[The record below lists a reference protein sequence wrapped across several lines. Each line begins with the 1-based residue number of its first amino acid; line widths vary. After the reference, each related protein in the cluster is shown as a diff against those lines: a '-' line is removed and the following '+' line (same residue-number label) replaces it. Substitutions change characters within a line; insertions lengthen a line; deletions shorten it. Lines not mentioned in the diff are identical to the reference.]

1 MQIPCRK
8 GPNVAMK
15 KPGANLKTIV
25 ASTAVIIF
33 ALFSSFAGTYAW
45 FMSVTNSDMEASAFS
60 IVGFDAQIDDIGLY
74 KFDYERIQGTSL
86 VNYLA
91 PERGSVNNYPWVE
104 GEGRNKFGILNGNAF
119 TPVEVMNVY
128 DPASILIRA
137 SDLRGLNCNAI
148 YKITVSTSSPVGAIK
163 AFAEHLT
170 QKGKQENE
178 LYLTDML
185 NFDLFLDEDLETGTG
200 ELEPP
205 NPLDQTDANGK
216 LLYYPSYKSKF
227 AVLTEEE
234 SIYYKI
240 SYLSSLK
247 QTHAHFYG
255 GNQKPARIQINDPA
269 RELTLDEHGQANI
282 YINVNYEP
290 TQLSSYATRLGDTNI
305 KAVFDYVLSLTLE

>member
-1 MQIPCRK
+1 
-8 GPNVAMK
+8 MK

-25 ASTAVIIF
+25 ASLAVIVF

-45 FMSVTNSDMEASAFS
+45 FMSVTNRDMEASAFS
-60 IVGFDAQIDDIGLY
+60 IIGFDAQIDDISLY
-74 KFDYERIQGTSL
+74 KFDYEKIQGTTL

-104 GEGRNKFGILNGNAF
+104 DRNKFGVLNGNVF

-128 DPASILIRA
+128 DPASILIHA
-137 SDLRGLNCNAI
+137 SDLKGLNCNAI
-148 YKITVSTSSPVGAIK
+148 YKITVSTSSPVSAIK

-170 QKGKQENE
+170 EKEKQEDE
-178 LYLTDML
+178 LFLTDML
-185 NFDLFLDEDLETGTG
+185 NFDLFLEEDLETGTG
-200 ELEPP
+200 ESEPP
-205 NPLDQTDANGK
+205 NPLDEVDANGK
-216 LLYYPSYKSKF
+216 LLYYPSYKSKV

-255 GNQKPARIQINDPA
+255 GNQKPARIQINDPS
-269 RELTLDEHGQANI
+269 RELALDENGQANI
-282 YINVNYEP
+282 YVNVNYEP
-290 TQLSSYATRLGDTNI
+290 TRLSSYATRLGDTNI
-305 KAVFDYVLSLTLE
+305 KAVFDYALALTLE